1 MKRVLLG
8 LALSAAACSEQ
19 GPVAGEL
26 AVSLATPRATD
37 RAVMF
42 TVAGVQT
49 GVTPAPGSGYAVF
62 TSAGGGDTTRVVVVA
77 PAGRGITAGE
87 VARIAVADV
96 RKVGSYG
103 VRLSDVAAASYAVGD
118 SAGVSLSVSKP

>member
-1 MKRVLLG
+1 MRRVLLG
-8 LALSAAACSEQ
+8 WALAAAACSEQ
-19 GPVAGEL
+19 GPVSGEL
-26 AVSLATPRATD
+26 AVTIATPRASD

-42 TVAGVQT
+42 TVTGPQT
-49 GVTPAPGSGYAVF
+49 GVTAAPGSGYFVYAA
-62 TSAGGGDTTRVVVVA
+62 AGGGDTTRVVVVA

-96 RKVGSYG
+96 RRIGSYG